1 MRVDLL
7 KALVTHRLIQKRQF
21 LLTLCA
27 LPWGAHGAPSKR
39 GESRF
44 FTTSDGQKLHYIEAG
59 SGPVT
64 LIFVPGWLMP
74 AQIFEMQIHDLSRDH
89 RVIVL
94 DPRGQGRSMVA
105 PNHLDAVARA
115 RDIQDLLDHLE
126 VSQHVMVGWSL
137 GVMEVLD
144 HLTRHGRL
152 GLRGLVLI
160 DNSIGMASPPAP
172 RSTPHKRPVKPD
184 EFRTYIRRF
193 AQNMFKSKPPEGWM
207 ELIERSATQLPPQA
221 AWALLDKPYQ
231 RDYYKQA
238 VLNTDVPIWYAI
250 TEPFKAQ
257 AAELVRTHP
266 RASAYLFEGSGHAL
280 FVDAAALFNEQL
292 RFFLKQLS

>member
-1 MRVDLL
+1 MRADFL
-7 KALVTHRLIQKRQF
+7 KPSVTQRLIHKRQF
-21 LLTLCA
+21 LWAMCA
-27 LPWGAHGAPSKR
+27 LPWGAHCAPSKPV
-39 GESRF
+39 ESRF

-74 AQIFEMQIHDLSRDH
+74 AQIFELQIHDLSRDH

-105 PNHLDAVARA
+105 PPHLDAASRA
-115 RDIQDLLDHLE
+115 RDIQDLLDHLA
-126 VSQHVMVGWSL
+126 VDPHVMVGWSL

-144 HLTRHGRL
+144 HLTRHGRQ

-184 EFRTYIRRF
+184 EFRAYIRRF
-193 AQNMFKSKPPEGWM
+193 AQNMFKSKPPEGWL
-207 ELIERSATQLPPQA
+207 EHIERSATQLPPQA

-231 RDYYKQA
+231 RDYYKRA

-250 TEPFKAQ
+250 TEAFKAQ

-266 RASAYLFEGSGHAL
+266 RASASVFEGSGHAL

-292 RFFLKQLS
+292 RFFLKQLP